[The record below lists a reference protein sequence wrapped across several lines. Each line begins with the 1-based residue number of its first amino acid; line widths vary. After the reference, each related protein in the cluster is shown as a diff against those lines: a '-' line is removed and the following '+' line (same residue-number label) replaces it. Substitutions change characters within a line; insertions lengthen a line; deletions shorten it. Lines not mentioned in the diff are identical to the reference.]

1 MTISAF
7 LILLALGQA
16 QASRQD
22 EGNTPSRDRQT
33 REKLSDE
40 IVVEGYRNNR
50 QVKTKASAIYSGS
63 SAARRQQYSF
73 SERIAK
79 CAARSRLANN
89 SYLSAVVDGEPNSGP
104 QRYAQDRLYRI
115 YITCGESTS
124 FLSLNSPPGPPGGP
138 SFTSVVA
145 EGDFSNV
152 PPGTSEGAPLGQSI
166 YDRGAY
172 TIQTIKQFAPDLSL
186 TRQQTNDPV
195 VQARFDKR
203 ELPRNRFR
211 LPADYKYFEVAVCI
225 VRVAPEL
232 SVRLAKSERAAKL
245 GDIQSALIDSARAC
259 VGDAREVKVD
269 ATEFRIYIADAVY
282 RWAVAAKGVE
292 SLIPQ
297 NSK

>member
-1 MTISAF
+1 M
-7 LILLALGQA
+7 
-16 QASRQD
+16 
-22 EGNTPSRDRQT
+22 
-33 REKLSDE
+33 
-40 IVVEGYRNNR
+40 
-50 QVKTKASAIYSGS
+50 
-63 SAARRQQYSF
+63 
-73 SERIAK
+73 
-79 CAARSRLANN
+79 
-89 SYLSAVVDGEPNSGP
+89 
-104 QRYAQDRLYRI
+104 
-115 YITCGESTS
+115 
-124 FLSLNSPPGPPGGP
+124 
-138 SFTSVVA
+138 
-145 EGDFSNV
+145 
-152 PPGTSEGAPLGQSI
+152 
-166 YDRGAY
+166 
-172 TIQTIKQFAPDLSL
+172 
-186 TRQQTNDPV
+186 

-232 SVRLAKSERAAKL
+232 SVRLAKSERAATL